1 MAIPNSA
8 DEQLSKLF
16 RGIDEMIEEE
26 TPTLQTLYQI
36 EQKASRDYSKKYHKA
51 VKSRKES
58 NKNILKLVSVR
69 CIDHHLLTFTL

>member
-36 EQKASRDYSKKYHKA
+36 EQKASRDYSKKYHEA

-58 NKNILKLVSVR
+58 NKDILKLVSVS

>member
-1 MAIPNSA
+1 MPIPNLA
-8 DEQLSKLF
+8 NEKLLKLF
-16 RGIDEMIEEE
+16 RGIDEIIKEE
-26 TPTLQTLYQI
+26 TPTLETLYQI

-51 VKSRKES
+51 AKSRKES